1 MLVSVLVLVI
11 VVETCR
17 AVFRR
22 GLHKPSTLK
31 IMESDLVPSKHSMN
45 FNSNSNSKLILRNL
59 PPGDLA

>member
-45 FNSNSNSKLILRNL
+45 FNSNSKLILRNL

>member
-22 GLHKPSTLK
+22 GLQKLSTLK
-31 IMESDLVPSKHSMN
+31 IMESDLVPSKHSM
-45 FNSNSNSKLILRNL
+45 NSNSNSKLILRNL